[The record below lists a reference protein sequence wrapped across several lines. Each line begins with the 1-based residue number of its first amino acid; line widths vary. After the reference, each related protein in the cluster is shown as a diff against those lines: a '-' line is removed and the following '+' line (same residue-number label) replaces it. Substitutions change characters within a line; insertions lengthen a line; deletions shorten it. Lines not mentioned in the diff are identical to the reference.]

1 LLRDRAKGP
10 YRTATFSLSSIHGAS
25 LARLLRIVAIGG
37 VDPLRQPPP
46 SRDRVDKRRYR
57 EAAMSGMA
65 TLAACERNTYE
76 YRRWDGSIAALVTM
90 SRLK

>member
-1 LLRDRAKGP
+1 
-10 YRTATFSLSSIHGAS
+10 
-25 LARLLRIVAIGG
+25 
-37 VDPLRQPPP
+37 
-46 SRDRVDKRRYR
+46 
-57 EAAMSGMA
+57 MSGMA